1 MIRQFFFRQ
10 LLIPVQDGS
19 QILIPAVI
27 FPLEKSQKD
36 LFLCLKVVINGGT
49 GEGCDIPESSYKW
62 WDGRRM

>member
-36 LFLCLKVVINGGT
+36 LFLCLK
-49 GEGCDIPESSYKW
+49 ESSYKW